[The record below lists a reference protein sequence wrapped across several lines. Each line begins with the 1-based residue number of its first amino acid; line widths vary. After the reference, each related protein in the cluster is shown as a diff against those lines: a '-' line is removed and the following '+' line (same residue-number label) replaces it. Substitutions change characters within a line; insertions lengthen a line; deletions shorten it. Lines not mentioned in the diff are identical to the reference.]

1 MGKVGIYSKD
11 IKVLEE
17 MFFDNPII
25 NVETAEKMLY
35 TLLNYH
41 NILSKYI
48 KDEKLDVFKLMYFI
62 YYNLKYDDEYEVF
75 YDVFMELSDLY
86 FTRAIEV
93 YNLLSNEEKYKA
105 FDYYYEL
112 NDFITDNE
120 LTEIDEIFSDIK
132 DYVEENLN

>member
-11 IKVLEE
+11 IKVLED

-25 NVETAEKMLY
+25 NVETAEEVLY

-41 NILSKYI
+41 NILSKHI
-48 KDEKLDVFKLMYFI
+48 KDEKLDVFKLSYFI
-62 YYNLKYDDEYEVF
+62 HYNLKYDDEYEVF
-75 YDVFMELSDLY
+75 YDVFMELSKLY
-86 FTRAIEV
+86 FIRAIEV
-93 YNLLSNEEKYKA
+93 YKLLSKEEKYKA

-112 NDFITDNE
+112 NDFIIDDE
-120 LTEIDEIFSDIK
+120 ITEIDAIFSDIE